1 MNNIKIDF
9 YIPENQTIPT
19 QLRVK
24 VDENIDVYYDRT
36 ASGFGWKFEF
46 FKHQGVTLEMATAIT
61 DEIVSKMIS
70 QSYDHGAQWREC
82 GVREVV
88 NDEWDLSITVFF
100 RVRDAG

>member
-1 MNNIKIDF
+1 MKIEF
-9 YIPENQTIPT
+9 YIPKDQAIPT

-24 VDENIDVYYDRT
+24 VDGEIDVYYDRLPD
-36 ASGFGWKFEF
+36 AFGWKFKF

-61 DEIVSKMIS
+61 DQIVSKMIS

-82 GVREVV
+82 GVRKIV
-88 NDEWDLSITVFF
+88 NDEWDLRITVYF

>member
-1 MNNIKIDF
+1 MKIEF
-9 YIPENQTIPT
+9 YIPKDEMIPT
-19 QLRVK
+19 RLRVK
-24 VDENIDVYYDRT
+24 VDGEIDVYYERLPD
-36 ASGFGWKFEF
+36 AFGFKFDF

-61 DEIVSKMIS
+61 DEIVSRMIS

-82 GVREVV
+82 GVREIV

>member
-1 MNNIKIDF
+1 MKIDF
-9 YIPENQTIPT
+9 YIPKGQAIPT

-24 VDENIDVYYDRT
+24 VDETIDVYYECT
-36 ASGFGWKFEF
+36 PNGGWKFEF
-46 FKHQGVTLEMATAIT
+46 FKHQGVTLEMAEAIT
-61 DEIVSKMIS
+61 DEIVSKMIW

-82 GVREVV
+82 GVREIV

>member
-1 MNNIKIDF
+1 MNIKF
-9 YIPENQTIPT
+9 YIPKDEIIPT

-24 VDENIDVYYDRT
+24 VDETLDVYYKRLPD
-36 ASGFGWKFEF
+36 AFGFKFDF

-61 DEIVSKMIS
+61 DEIVRKMIY

-82 GVREVV
+82 GEREIV

>member
-1 MNNIKIDF
+1 MNNMKIDF
-9 YIPENQTIPT
+9 YIPESQTIPT

-24 VDENIDVYYDRT
+24 VDGNIDVYYDRLPD
-36 ASGFGWKFEF
+36 AFGWKFEF

-61 DEIVSKMIS
+61 DELVSNMIS

-82 GVREVV
+82 RTREIVD
-88 NDEWDLSITVFF
+88 NEWNLYIKVFF

>member
-1 MNNIKIDF
+1 MKIEF
-9 YIPENQTIPT
+9 YIPKDETIPT

-24 VDENIDVYYDRT
+24 VDGTIDVYYKRLPD
-36 ASGFGWKFEF
+36 AFGFKFDF
-46 FKHQGVTLEMATAIT
+46 FKHQGVTLEMATEIT
-61 DEIVSKMIS
+61 DEIVSRMIS

-88 NDEWDLSITVFF
+88 NDEWDLSITIFF